1 MTIDQMRQWLYS
13 AYPNATW
20 RNKVDRMPDYQV
32 IAVYNRFSREG
43 RFEKKKREPHAVQLK
58 MDI

>member
-1 MTIDQMRQWLYS
+1 MSVEKMREWLYS

-20 RNKVDRMPDYQV
+20 RNKVDKMPDNQV
-32 IAVYNRFSREG
+32 IAVFNKFKAEG
-43 RFEKKKREPHAVQLK
+43 RFEKKKREPHSVQIK